1 MKYFNIK
8 HIPKYVLDINGD
20 LYHKKKMVKLKVFKN
35 KGGYVLSY
43 PYIDGVKKTVL
54 HHRLVASVFIDNKEN
69 KPQVN
74 HIDGNK
80 ENYNPLNLE
89 WCTAAENVSH
99 SINVLGNKNK
109 GGDRPKLN
117 RSIAESVRV
126 EILNSNVSK
135 LSRKYGVS
143 RSSISKI
150 LNFKSYK

>member
-1 MKYFNIK
+1 MKYFNIE
-8 HIPKYVLDINGD
+8 HMPKYVLDINGD
-20 LYHKKKMVKLKVFKN
+20 LYHKKKMVKLKVF
-35 KGGYVLSY
+35 
-43 PYIDGVKKTVL
+43 KTVL

-89 WCTAAENVSH
+89 WCTAAENNSH
-99 SINVLGNKNK
+99 SINILGNKNK